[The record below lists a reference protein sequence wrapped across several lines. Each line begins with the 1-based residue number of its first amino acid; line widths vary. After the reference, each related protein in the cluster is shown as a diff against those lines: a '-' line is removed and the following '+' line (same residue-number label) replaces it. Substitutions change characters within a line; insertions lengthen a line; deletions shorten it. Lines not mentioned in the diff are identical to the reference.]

1 MSKIPRKIA
10 GYFRAHVCLTYLLL
24 SVSWSIIS
32 VYVRIVYPLGFNE
45 DAVTNNEDELTNA
58 SAGYQYTS

>member
-10 GYFRAHVCLTYLLL
+10 GSSRAHVCLTYLLL

-32 VYVRIVYPLGFNE
+32 VYVRILHPLGFNE

-58 SAGYQYTS
+58 SAGYQYTC